1 VARELGVS
9 QTTIREAF
17 ATLQREGLLERADRR
32 GAAVVR
38 LARADIEEIMDL
50 RSALETM
57 ALRRLARSA
66 PPAQLADLEENLR
79 LMEGC
84 HDPAR
89 LAELDLQFHE
99 CLVRSAG
106 NQRLL
111 ACWRTLL
118 PPLKLLMISHNLRDR
133 RAPQGTRKHHRELI
147 ALIRA
152 GDGDGA
158 AAHLERGHTV
168 HRLQALAAAPEASEE

>member
-1 VARELGVS
+1 
-9 QTTIREAF
+9 
-17 ATLQREGLLERADRR
+17 
-32 GAAVVR
+32 AAVVR
-38 LARADIEEIMDL
+38 LGRADIEEIMDL
-50 RSALETM
+50 RNALEMM

-66 PPAQLADLEENLR
+66 TPAQLAELEESVG
-79 LMEGC
+79 LMQGC

-89 LAELDLQFHE
+89 LAELDLLFHE
-99 CLVRSAG
+99 SLVRSAG

-111 ACWRTLL
+111 VCWRTLL

-133 RAPQGTRKHHRELI
+133 RSPQGTQKHHRELI

-158 AAHLERGHTV
+158 AAHLERGHAV
-168 HRLQALAAAPEASEE
+168 HRLQALAAAPEVSEE